1 MKPLSLD
8 TSAEAQD
15 LIFELLGSASTTKK
29 LALTF
34 ELIPTTRLM
43 VLAGVRSRF
52 PNADEAEVKRRLI
65 SKLLSREDVIRAY
78 GFDPDVEVH

>member
-15 LIFELLGSASTTKK
+15 LIFEMLGRASTSKK

-34 ELIPTTRLM
+34 ELTQTTRLM
-43 VLAGVRSRF
+43 VLAGVRRRF
-52 PNADEAEVKRRLI
+52 PNADESELRRRLI
-65 SKLLSREDVIRAY
+65 AKLLSREDVICAY
-78 GFDPDVEVH
+78 GFDPNADML

>member
-1 MKPLSLD
+1 MKSLSLD

-15 LIFELLGSASTTKK
+15 LIFELLGRSSSSKK

-34 ELIPTTRLM
+34 DLIQTTRLM
-43 VLAGVRSRF
+43 VLAGVRHRF
-52 PNADEAEVKRRLI
+52 PEADDAELKRRLV

-78 GFDPDVEVH
+78 GFDPNSEMF